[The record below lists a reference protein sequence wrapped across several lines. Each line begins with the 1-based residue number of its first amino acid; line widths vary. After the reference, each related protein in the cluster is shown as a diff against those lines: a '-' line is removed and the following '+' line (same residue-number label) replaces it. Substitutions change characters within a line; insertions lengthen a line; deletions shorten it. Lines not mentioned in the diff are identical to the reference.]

1 MSLLATSLVLTTS
14 TAGAASSHA
23 PVRMPNVIGRTRAQ
37 LYAIMGH
44 DALYFSTKGPGSSD
58 GKWRTVAAQSPA
70 AGKLVGWHS
79 TVRITTSLQAYHG
92 RRAVP
97 RLLGLSRAQVYAAMR
112 RAALYFTTRGPGS
125 AGGTWV
131 VVRRQSPAPGTLVA
145 WHSTVVVTTSLTKP
159 RPKPVV
165 KVIVKT
171 KPKPRPTPTT
181 TTTKVAPT
189 TTSTTS
195 TTTTT
200 YPGETTTTT
209 SSTSTTTST
218 TTTTVPVTTTTIK
231 RSKARDF
238 RVGIATWYNFIPGR
252 CATWYLPLG
261 TRITVHDLTN
271 GKSIVCRAT
280 DREGSHGNRVV
291 DLSESQF
298 AQLTPLWHGVLRV
311 KVTW

>member
-1 MSLLATSLVLTTS
+1 
-14 TAGAASSHA
+14 
-23 PVRMPNVIGRTRAQ
+23 MPDVVGRTRAQ
-37 LYAIMGH
+37 LYAIMH
-44 DALYFSTKGPGSSD
+44 RDALYFSTRGPGSSD
-58 GKWRTVAAQSPA
+58 AKWRTVAAQSPA
-70 AGKLVGWHS
+70 AGKLVAWHS
-79 TVRITTSLQAYHG
+79 TVRITTSLQAFHG

-97 RLLGLSRAQVYAAMR
+97 RLLGLSKAQVYAALR
-112 RAALYFTTRGPGS
+112 RANLYFTTRGPGS
-125 AGGTWV
+125 AGGAWV

-145 WHSTVVVTTSLTKP
+145 WHSTVVLTTSLTRP
-159 RPKPVV
+159 RPKPVI
-165 KVIVKT
+165 KVVVKT
-171 KPKPRPTPTT
+171 KPKPKPTSTTT

-231 RSKARDF
+231 PSKARDF
-238 RVGIATWYNFIPGR
+238 RVGDATWYNFIPGR

-261 TRITVHDLTN
+261 TRITVHDLTT

-280 DREGSHGNRVV
+280 DREGTHGNRVV
-291 DLSESQF
+291 DLSETQF